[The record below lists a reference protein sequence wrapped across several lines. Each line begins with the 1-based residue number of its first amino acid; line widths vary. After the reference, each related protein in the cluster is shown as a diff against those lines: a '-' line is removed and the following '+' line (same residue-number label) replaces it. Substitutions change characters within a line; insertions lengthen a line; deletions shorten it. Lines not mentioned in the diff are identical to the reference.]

1 MKWLYKANSSAA
13 LTQPG
18 PVPSHNESTA
28 SSGSKSSG
36 APQLRAEDP
45 VDNTEKWAVPSEI
58 EDEAKPQSIPEVV
71 GRTPSGRR
79 QSRTVA
85 SPIPAMLAESMG
97 LAEEQVSSASPATV
111 EHFKKVASNRR

>member
-1 MKWLYKANSSAA
+1 MKWLHKANSSAA

-18 PVPSHNESTA
+18 PERSYTESTA
-28 SSGSKSSG
+28 SLENKAPG
-36 APQLRAEDP
+36 APQQRAEDA

-58 EDEAKPQSIPEVV
+58 ENEPRPQSIPEVV

-85 SPIPAMLAESMG
+85 SPIPAMLAESMA
-97 LAEEQVSSASPATV
+97 LAEEKVTSASPATI